1 MEVTVRYIDFRD
13 SICRELR
20 RHRKGL
26 TWPELRER
34 LDLPYKSPCSEWV
47 ARMERED
54 GLVRTPGSG
63 RAYVW
68 KIGPRSKQRAGR

>member
-1 MEVTVRYIDFRD
+1 MRFVDFRD

-20 RHRKGL
+20 RNRKGL
-26 TWPELRER
+26 TWRELKER

-47 ARMERED
+47 KRMEQES
-54 GLVRTPGSG
+54 GLTRTPGPG

-68 KIGPRSKQRAGR
+68 KVER